1 MFRMIG
7 YELAKLRVQKKNYV
21 MIACHLF
28 FLALC
33 YLAFRSA
40 QGKFFQRFDRTLNF
54 HLENMNDYLDG
65 LFFARLAMVPTFIVL
80 MPILVATLAGDTV
93 AGEMQ
98 DGSLKLYV
106 SRARSRSAILLSKFF
121 AVYVVTLLFC
131 IWFAVA
137 NLLIGVLIL
146 GVSPTQLVMLTDRMF
161 GTDVVVMGCGRAL
174 LRYFTSMFY
183 FSFSLTALASITLF
197 FSTIFNRM
205 SAATVTVISLYFV
218 SYVIAALPFSEAIR
232 PYLLSEVMNNAF
244 LFWLSPLP
252 LFKLLLNC
260 ATLALYMAGFLLA
273 AVLMFN
279 YKDLK

>member
-7 YELAKLRVQKKNYV
+7 YELAKLRVQKKNFV
-21 MIACHLF
+21 MIACHLC

-40 QGKFFQRFDRTLNF
+40 QGKFFQRFDRTMNF
-54 HLENMNDYLDG
+54 HLENLNDYLDG
-65 LFFARLAMVPTFIVL
+65 LFFARVALVPTFIVL

-121 AVYVVTLLFC
+121 AVYIVTLLFC
-131 IWFAVA
+131 IWFAAV
-137 NLLIGVLIL
+137 NLLIGVAIL

-161 GTDVVVMGCGRAL
+161 GTDVVVMGCGGAL
-174 LRYFTSMFY
+174 LRYFASMVY
-183 FSFSLTALASITLF
+183 FSFSLTALAAITLF
-197 FSTIFNRM
+197 FSTVFNRM

-218 SYVIAALPFSEAIR
+218 SYVIAALPFSDAIR
-232 PYLLSEVMNNAF
+232 PWLLSEVMNNAF
-244 LFWLSPLP
+244 LLWLSPLP

-260 ATLALYMAGFLLA
+260 ATLLLYMAGFLLA

-279 YKDLK
+279 WKDLK

>member
-1 MFRMIG
+1 MIG

-40 QGKFFQRFDRTLNF
+40 QGRFFHRFDQTMNF
-54 HLENMNDYLDG
+54 HLENLTDYLDG
-65 LFFARLAMVPTFIVL
+65 LFFARVAMVPTFIVL
-80 MPILVATLAGDTV
+80 MPILVATVAGDTV

-121 AVYVVTLLFC
+121 AVYIVTLLFS

-137 NLLIGVLIL
+137 NLLIGAAIL

-161 GTDVVVMGCGRAL
+161 GTDMVVMGVGGAL
-174 LRYFTSMFY
+174 LRYFVSMVY
-183 FSFSLTALASITLF
+183 FSFSLTALAAITLF
-197 FSTIFNRM
+197 FSTVFNRM

-273 AVLMFN
+273 AVLTFN

>member
-40 QGKFFQRFDRTLNF
+40 QGKFFQRFDRTMNF

-121 AVYVVTLLFC
+121 AVYLVTLLFC
-131 IWFAVA
+131 IWFAVV
-137 NLLIGVLIL
+137 NLLIGVVIL
-146 GVSPTQLVMLTDRMF
+146 GVSPTQLVMLIDQMF

-174 LRYFTSMFY
+174 LCYFTSMFY
-183 FSFSLTALASITLF
+183 FSFSLTALAAITLF
-197 FSTIFNRM
+197 FSTVFNRM
-205 SAATVTVISLYFV
+205 SAATVTMISLYFV
-218 SYVIAALPFSEAIR
+218 SFVIAALPFSEAIR

-279 YKDLK
+279 FKDLK